1 MSDHIWVAVSTPKL
15 GENLWSLTENRA
27 QYIFVHFANEPSRN
41 SCIAETMRRFPI
53 DLYHINDYHGALAPL
68 HLLPRTIPCCL
79 SLHNAE
85 FQGLWAIRNAI
96 EMDEVCRTYNLAP
109 DLVRQYVQFGEVFN
123 LLHAG
128 ASYLRVWQNGFGAVG
143 VSEKYGSRSF
153 ARYPIF
159 WGLTKVGSLPNPD
172 PSDLAEWDKK
182 APPKLTTIDSAF
194 EAERTNFRCQVQEWA
209 GLDVDPEAELFAF
222 VGRWSI
228 QKVSIIQKFEQTLYL
243 ASAQ

>member
-1 MSDHIWVAVSTPKL
+1 
-15 GENLWSLTENRA
+15 
-27 QYIFVHFANEPSRN
+27 
-41 SCIAETMRRFPI
+41 MRRFPI

-85 FQGLWAIRNAI
+85 FQGLWAIRPPA
-96 EMDEVCRTYNLAP
+96 EMDEVCRTYNIAP
-109 DLVRQYVQFGEVFN
+109 DVVRQYVQFGEVFN

-128 ASYLRVWQNGFGAVG
+128 ASYLRVWQKGYGAVG
-143 VSEKYGSRSF
+143 VSEKYGKRSF

-172 PSDLAEWDKK
+172 PSDLEEWDKK
-182 APPKLTTIDSAF
+182 APPKATTIDSEF
-194 EAERTNFRCQVQEWA
+194 EAERANFRCRVQEWA

-228 QKVSIIQKFEQTLYL
+228 QKVSSFQ
-243 ASAQ
+243 

>member
-1 MSDHIWVAVSTPKL
+1 
-15 GENLWSLTENRA
+15 
-27 QYIFVHFANEPSRN
+27 
-41 SCIAETMRRFPI
+41 MRRFPI

-128 ASYLRVWQNGFGAVG
+128 ASYLRVWQKGYGAVG
-143 VSEKYGSRSF
+143 VSDKYGRRSF

-172 PSDLAEWDKK
+172 PSDLEEWDKK

-194 EAERTNFRCQVQEWA
+194 EAERSNFRCQVQEWA
-209 GLDVDPEAELFAF
+209 GLEVDPEAELFAF

-228 QKVSIIQKFEQTLYL
+228 QKVSIIQKIERTVDARNFRLRNTPCL
-243 ASAQ
+243 